1 MEFTGF
7 HCSQHGLA
15 PIPWRIV
22 PNPRNFDHFTSR
34 WTTLNWCD
42 QVGRHW
48 TCAWG
53 NCFFL
58 DRRLGI
64 GWVFFWCRSCGQ
76 VLMQFN
82 FRNSALRQRVDLRA
96 GHRWRKA
103 METAWCQLSAPGF
116 DGVKYSV
123 KRPLRRN
130 GHGTWKGRANWEAT
144 LGNGKKKGLGKKE
157 QNKIC
162 SQILY
167 IQWFA
172 FMFTYLRSEF
182 VYVISFLRPLI
193 CRKDM
198 DMSICFELM
207 WYIVQR
213 PLKSLNRVTG

>member
-7 HCSQHGLA
+7 HCSRHGLA

-48 TCAWG
+48 KCAWG
-53 NCFFL
+53 NWFFSI
-58 DRRLGI
+58 DDWGSDE
-64 GWVFFWCRSCGQ
+64 FFWCRSCGQ

-103 METAWCQLSAPGF
+103 IETFQRCQLSAPGF

-123 KRPLRRN
+123 KRPLRRK

-144 LGNGKKKGLGKKE
+144 LGNGKNRSRKKKTKQE
-157 QNKIC
+157 MFTDI
-162 SQILY
+162 